1 MPSREPSRK
10 KQQTQLQRIKKA
22 HAKRAA
28 SRTLV
33 REGGSAKRGS
43 GRTSK
48 RGATKGSREQPG
60 GRFVVRKRSSGRLGG
75 VLYEVT
81 RYSRT
86 KTSVGGEPAPAILGG
101 PREASVPHG
110 GLFTL
115 GDPTLA
121 KRVEEEIYRSEA
133 R

>member
-1 MPSREPSRK
+1 MPAREPSRK
-10 KQQTQLQRIKKA
+10 KQQTQLQRIKQA

-33 REGGSAKRGS
+33 REGGSARSSARASGGIASRRRGS
-43 GRTSK
+43 ASSGRYV
-48 RGATKGSREQPG
+48 
-60 GRFVVRKRSSGRLGG
+60 VVRKRSGRIGG
-75 VLYEVT
+75 VGYEIIG
-81 RYSRT
+81 YSE
-86 KTSVGGEPAPAILGG
+86 KK
-101 PREASVPHG
+101 PRAGVPVPHG

>member
-28 SRTLV
+28 SRTLA
-33 REGGSAKRGS
+33 REGTGGFLV
-43 GRTSK
+43 
-48 RGATKGSREQPG
+48 KGSTRRG
-60 GRFVVRKRSSGRLGG
+60 DSSWAVVRKRSSGKLGD
-75 VLYEVT
+75 VSYEVI

-86 KTSVGGEPAPAILGG
+86 KTSDQEEPEPAVLGG

-110 GLFTL
+110 GLFSL

-121 KRVEEEIYRSEA
+121 KRVEEEIYRSEVS
-133 R
+133 

>member
-1 MPSREPSRK
+1 MPAREPSRK

-43 GRTSK
+43 TK
-48 RGATKGSREQPG
+48 KKGST
-60 GRFVVRKRSSGRLGG
+60 GRFVVRKRSNGRLGG
-75 VLYEVT
+75 VSYEVT

-86 KTSVGGEPAPAILGG
+86 KQRADDEPAPAVVGG
-101 PREASVPHG
+101 RRGASVPRG
-110 GLFTL
+110 GIFAL

>member
-33 REGGSAKRGS
+33 REGTGGFLV
-43 GRTSK
+43 
-48 RGATKGSREQPG
+48 KGSTRG
-60 GRFVVRKRSSGRLGG
+60 GSSWAVVRKRSSGRFGAASLAYD
-75 VLYEVT
+75 LVT
-81 RYSRT
+81 RSSRP
-86 KTSVGGEPAPAILGG
+86 KTSDQEAPEPANVGGSR
-101 PREASVPHG
+101 REARTPRG
-110 GLFTL
+110 GIFSL

-121 KRVEEEIYRSEA
+121 KRVEEELYALDR
-133 R
+133 

>member
-1 MPSREPSRK
+1 MPAKRRK
-10 KQQTQLQRIKKA
+10 KQTQLERIKRA
-22 HAKRAA
+22 RSKRAA
-28 SRTLV
+28 SRTLL
-33 REGGSAKRGS
+33 RERTGSSAS
-43 GRTSK
+43 TSS
-48 RGATKGSREQPG
+48 RGATKGSREPG
-60 GRFVVRKRSSGRLGG
+60 GRFVVRKRRSGRLGG
-75 VLYEVT
+75 VSYDVT

-86 KTSVGGEPAPAILGG
+86 KTSVGGEPVPAVLGG
-101 PREASVPHG
+101 PREAAVPHG